1 LNDTDA
7 REIVKKNLCAT
18 RGDRSNARQRSRLK
32 LPRAYRILDAFRV
45 SAAQLSTVQTK
56 EKAMRKVLLLALVS
70 MFFATACSKPE
81 ETAPAPDAAASAA
94 APAAM
99 ASDAGAAAS
108 SAVASDAASPA
119 AATSPAAP

>member
-1 LNDTDA
+1 
-7 REIVKKNLCAT
+7 
-18 RGDRSNARQRSRLK
+18 LK
-32 LPRAYRILDAFRV
+32 LRRAYRILDAFRV
-45 SAAQLSTVQTK
+45 PRSTEHRSTK
-56 EKAMRKVLLLALVS
+56 EKAMRKVLLLALIS
-70 MFFATACSKPE
+70 MFFATACSKSE

-119 AATSPAAP
+119 AAASAAP